1 MRSNLVVL
9 FDKIISR
16 KFVSFCYE
24 SFNLNAIFC
33 AFCSSKKAA
42 NLLVLILFPE
52 QIYIIILMASLSLA
66 LQISLNFFYRSAN
79 SIMLFKKALTN
90 FVEEIWK
97 NVFSKIFPWGSLQIR
112 FKQSKRL
119 KIVHRQCIRCRGSIW
134 ESYFRFVRVYSH
146 YQRCFWWR

>member
-42 NLLVLILFPE
+42 NLLVLIVFPE
-52 QIYIIILMASLSLA
+52 QLYIIILMASLSLA
-66 LQISLNFFYRSAN
+66 LQK
-79 SIMLFKKALTN
+79 LF
-90 FVEEIWK
+90 ID
-97 NVFSKIFPWGSLQIR
+97 NVFAIGEVP
-112 FKQSKRL
+112 
-119 KIVHRQCIRCRGSIW
+119 
-134 ESYFRFVRVYSH
+134 ESH
-146 YQRCFWWR
+146 ILDL